1 MKAEVL
7 TMFVVVSVLGCVQAK
22 VARAQDSRVDPLGV
36 VIDSNKDGIIDVGEL
51 RGAPVSIRTLDTN
64 NDGAVSRDEASGRE
78 KQNRGGGSR
87 LGGYTVPPPANNVP
101 DHLFNIIVGR
111 LTASTATVRVLFHQ
125 RSTVL
130 IQYGERSGSLVSK
143 TGSYSLEPGDPVDFV
158 LEGLTGNTRYFYRL
172 VYTVNAQ
179 QQKSD
184 EYTFHTQ
191 RAKDT
196 SFVFTVQ
203 ADSHLDE
210 NTSGEVYLR
219 TLHNACVDQPDFHF
233 GLGDTFMT
241 GKYVS
246 PELSQPQYLAQR
258 YYLGQLCHSAAFYF
272 ARQSRW
278 GRWK

>member
-246 PELSQPQYLAQR
+246 PEL
-258 YYLGQLCHSAAFYF
+258 
-272 ARQSRW
+272 
-278 GRWK
+278 